1 MLQINTNTQFQ
12 ISELISS
19 SLIGNNSEE
28 IERIYQQLYSYS
40 VDQKNSIDLSNK
52 YMLKEPYLSHVLAYN
67 DSITTMAIDLP
78 VFYKSSGNNK
88 PTIMI
93 CAMDALPPKPDSHHW
108 NNKDFNFKND
118 IGLWAPFSIIDDW
131 KSPTGSM
138 KSNIPFFAELLKNF
152 NLYITDIYKLF
163 FRYDYSNQLIN
174 SNQISNYT
182 DLKNEYQ
189 ENIHG
194 YILSKEIEI
203 IQPDCIVTLG
213 NNSRNTLISINENQY
228 FHKQSLYGW
237 MDDLQSYYW
246 NKSIPIISSPHIS
259 GAANGAKSKILNNE
273 KYSEIKAKYQNER
286 LAMIIAKKIGEAKS
300 I

>member
-12 ISELISS
+12 IIELVSS
-19 SLIGNNSEE
+19 SLIGNNNEE
-28 IERIYQQLYSYS
+28 IERVYQQLYSYS
-40 VDQKNSIDLSNK
+40 IDQKNSIVLSDK
-52 YMLKEPYLSHVLAYN
+52 YKLKEPYLSHILSYK

-93 CAMDALPPKPDSHHW
+93 CAMDALPPKPDSVHW

-163 FRYDYSNQLIN
+163 FRCDFKNQLIN

-182 DLKNEYQ
+182 ELKNEYQ

-203 IQPDCIVTLG
+203 IQPNCIVTLG
-213 NNSRNTLISINENQY
+213 NNSRNTLISINENQNL
-228 FHKQSLYGW
+228 HKQSLYGW
-237 MDDLQSYYW
+237 KDDLQSYHW
-246 NKSIPIISSPHIS
+246 AKSIPIISSPHIS
-259 GAANGAKSKILNNE
+259 GAANGAKSKILNNI
-273 KYSEIKAKYQNER
+273 KYSDIKAKYQNER
-286 LAMIIAKKIGEAKS
+286 LAMIITKKIDELKG